1 MYMHHPSEWVWADY
15 GFRCYWWHDVRNFIC
30 SNDMMLWVDE
40 HDKITLTTIVKVTV
54 RILPLPF
61 THSNISIFTSLG
73 KVSHHSIPL
82 FFDLALSSLP
92 NILSMTLD
100 NQVSQCFAVW
110 KCLHDWCFLT
120 LAYEPCW
127 LYYTTSTMIH
137 EDVCWDKVR

>member
-1 MYMHHPSEWVWADY
+1 
-15 GFRCYWWHDVRNFIC
+15 
-30 SNDMMLWVDE
+30 MMLWVDE

-82 FFDLALSSLP
+82 FFDLALLSLP

-100 NQVSQCFAVW
+100 NQVSQCFAV
-110 KCLHDWCFLT
+110 
-120 LAYEPCW
+120 
-127 LYYTTSTMIH
+127 
-137 EDVCWDKVR
+137 